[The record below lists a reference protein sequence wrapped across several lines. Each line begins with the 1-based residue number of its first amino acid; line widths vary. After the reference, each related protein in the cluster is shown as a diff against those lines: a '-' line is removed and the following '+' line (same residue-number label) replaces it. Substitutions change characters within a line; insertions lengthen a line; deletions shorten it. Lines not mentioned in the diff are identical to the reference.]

1 MPHVAPEL
9 TPLEPRQWVKTS
21 SPWSR
26 NGEGPRRPRHEMFG
40 QAEGTPGEGQR
51 KGGRETRPIAPLI
64 HDAESAYDA
73 TMATTKRTRNA
84 SGTGPSHSKR
94 SNSKKTPGPKK
105 RAAHG
110 TSRSAAKVTPTRSTS
125 KRGTKGTAARDPK
138 PVARAASKTSAR
150 AASKTPARAAN
161 KAPARAANKAPAR
174 AANKAPARAASK
186 TPARAANKAP
196 ARAANKTLARV
207 GTRMTK
213 NPGTGSTRK
222 QAIVA
227 RNKGASAGGRRQS
240 DVRRRDGTGHID
252 PKYAADLLAQGGTS
266 DRDEDPSGF
275 IAQPRSGDDLAENL
289 AEEFVASATSGEN
302 QEEEVLDQEVPE
314 ERGGP
319 FVESTAGAEFAWG
332 TDASNPKD
340 AKREPFPTT

>member
-1 MPHVAPEL
+1 MGQNQFTVVAERGG
-9 TPLEPRQWVKTS
+9 TETTQARDVRASGGDAGGGTTQG
-21 SPWSR
+21 
-26 NGEGPRRPRHEMFG
+26 GEGDSTNCPPYPRRRERVRCNYGDDEEDEKCIRHG
-40 QAEGTPGEGQR
+40 A
-51 KGGRETRPIAPLI
+51 IAL
-64 HDAESAYDA
+64 E
-73 TMATTKRTRNA
+73 
-84 SGTGPSHSKR
+84 
-94 SNSKKTPGPKK
+94 
-105 RAAHG
+105 
-110 TSRSAAKVTPTRSTS
+110 
-125 KRGTKGTAARDPK
+125 TKGTAARDPK

-150 AASKTPARAAN
+150 AASKTPARAANKAPARAAN